1 MDKANIRRREL
12 VQLRRSPL
20 AGYLDHAIKVTACTK
35 RVSVLFNGET
45 IADSRNTLVLSEA
58 GYKPVYYFP
67 KKDVRMD
74 MLQPSEYRRHCP
86 FKGDAVYWTLKSD
99 DRVAENTA
107 WSYEVLYREVAKI
120 KDYLAFDMMQMDD
133 WHVDK

>member
-1 MDKANIRRREL
+1 MDKINTHRRKL
-12 VQLRRSPL
+12 AQLRRSPL
-20 AGYLDHAIKVTACTK
+20 AGYLDHAVTMTACTK

-45 IADSRNTLVLSEA
+45 IADSRRTLVFSEI

-67 KKDVRMD
+67 RKDVRMD
-74 MLQPSEYRRHCP
+74 LLQPTEHRSHCP

-99 DRVAENTA
+99 GRIAENTA
-107 WSYEVLYREVAKI
+107 WSYEVPYQEVAKI
-120 KDYLAFDMMQMDD
+120 KDYIAFDMMQMDD